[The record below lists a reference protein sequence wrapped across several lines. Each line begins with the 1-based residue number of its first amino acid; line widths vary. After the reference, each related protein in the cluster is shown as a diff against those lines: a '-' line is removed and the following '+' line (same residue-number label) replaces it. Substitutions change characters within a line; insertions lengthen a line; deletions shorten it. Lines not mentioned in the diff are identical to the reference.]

1 MLMRGIADPCP
12 AVKTT
17 DLCAVHTLS
26 KKKNVFFIDG
36 NHRIVLQL
44 WVFLAR
50 WFILYIYLMS
60 GTVKF
65 DLVHLK
71 NISFEPST
79 GISVLML
86 KNLFQNLSSVGKQEH
101 QDPKQKKVLFLRRHA
116 SLWVLSRLWNIRNC
130 DGLNICLRRMFLQ
143 HASLAREVAQ
153 CSPLGALASCR
164 GTGASPATAHYKFLP
179 SAMEVCV
186 TSEDLLSSVF
196 EAFIQL

>member
-26 KKKNVFFIDG
+26 KKKNVFFYWWKPP
-36 NHRIVLQL
+36 HRSSVVGFFGSLIYIIYIFDVRDSK
-44 WVFLAR
+44 V
-50 WFILYIYLMS
+50 WFSSSEKYFIWTLYW
-60 GTVKF
+60 
-65 DLVHLK
+65 HL
-71 NISFEPST
+71 SFNAE
-79 GISVLML
+79 
-86 KNLFQNLSSVGKQEH
+86 NLFQNRSGVGKQEH

-130 DGLNICLRRMFLQ
+130 DGLNICLLRMFLQ